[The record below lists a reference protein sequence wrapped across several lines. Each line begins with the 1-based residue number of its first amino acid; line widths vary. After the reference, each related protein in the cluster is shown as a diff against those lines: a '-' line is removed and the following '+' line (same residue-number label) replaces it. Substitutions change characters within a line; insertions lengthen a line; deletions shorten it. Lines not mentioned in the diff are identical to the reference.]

1 MGLENPPNGIQR
13 SRRNL
18 INMGAIAASAI
29 FAGLMKTTP
38 AAAGPPGPPP
48 GPPGP
53 PPGPSCFLK
62 GTTIRTADGDSTIE
76 DLAVGDLLPSFFG
89 GTRPIQ
95 WIGRYSFKE
104 SDPTKAW
111 VKDVLPVRVARSALG
126 PNVPHA
132 DLCITKGH
140 ALLIDGVL
148 GSGRIRLGPY
158 LPRQEA
164 RHQAREQHKGG
175 SRKQTVHRHRH
186 TSRTSNSPVS

>member
-18 INMGAIAASAI
+18 IKMGAIAASAI

-48 GPPGP
+48 GP
-53 PPGPSCFLK
+53 SCFLK

-76 DLAVGDLLPSFFG
+76 DRAMGDLLPSFFG

-95 WIGRYSFKE
+95 WIGRYSLKK

-164 RHQAREQHKGG
+164 RHLAREQHKGG
-175 SRKQTVHRHRH
+175 SRKETAYRHRH
-186 TSRTSNSPVS
+186 TSQISNSPVS

>member
-18 INMGAIAASAI
+18 IKMGAIAASAI

-76 DLAVGDLLPSFFG
+76 DLAVGDLLPVF
-89 GTRPIQ
+89 
-95 WIGRYSFKE
+95 
-104 SDPTKAW
+104 
-111 VKDVLPVRVARSALG
+111 SAEH
-126 PNVPHA
+126 VPS
-132 DLCITKGH
+132 T
-140 ALLIDGVL
+140 
-148 GSGRIRLGPY
+148 GSAGIRLRRAI
-158 LPRQEA
+158 RQ
-164 RHQAREQHKGG
+164 RHG
-175 SRKQTVHRHRH
+175 SKTY
-186 TSRTSNSPVS
+186 SRFGSLGRPLVLMCRMPIYVSRRDTHCSSMVC

>member
-53 PPGPSCFLK
+53 PPGPPGPPPGPPGPPPGPPGPPPGPSCFLK

-76 DLAVGDLLPSFFG
+76 DLAVGDLLPVF
-89 GTRPIQ
+89 
-95 WIGRYSFKE
+95 
-104 SDPTKAW
+104 
-111 VKDVLPVRVARSALG
+111 SAEH
-126 PNVPHA
+126 VPS
-132 DLCITKGH
+132 T
-140 ALLIDGVL
+140 
-148 GSGRIRLGPY
+148 GSAGIRLRRAI
-158 LPRQEA
+158 RQ
-164 RHQAREQHKGG
+164 RHG
-175 SRKQTVHRHRH
+175 SKTY
-186 TSRTSNSPVS
+186 SRFGSLGRPLVLMCRMPIYVSRRDTHCSSMAC